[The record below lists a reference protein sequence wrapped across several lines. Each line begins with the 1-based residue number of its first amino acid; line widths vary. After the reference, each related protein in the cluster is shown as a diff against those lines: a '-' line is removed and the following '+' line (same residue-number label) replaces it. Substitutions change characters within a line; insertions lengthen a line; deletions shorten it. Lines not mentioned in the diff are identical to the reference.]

1 MDKEDAPA
9 PQSFYSLG
17 QRIAPRIFDWKPYGL
32 LSLRGT
38 VRLPE
43 YLPHSIANHPAIREL
58 QPKDP
63 ERLEKQLKAIQR
75 ENEAAEREL
84 AAAQEHE
91 RHWVK
96 QRSAVQNNIADLSQR
111 VADLIN
117 AELAEPEL
125 LRRFIAENNL
135 GDALQTE
142 CFAVTEAMDGAK
154 DKIARL
160 SDMIRNL
167 QEDMEDTVE
176 QMEYHSA
183 VLDKLLLLSSKRVAD
198 ESEPAKRRKLED

>member
-17 QRIAPRIFDWKPYGL
+17 QRIVPRIFNWKPWGM
-32 LSLRGT
+32 LSIQGT
-38 VRLPE
+38 VRVPE

-58 QPKDP
+58 QPEDP
-63 ERLEKQLKAIQR
+63 YDLEIKLEAIQR
-75 ENEAAEREL
+75 ENESMEREL

-91 RHWVK
+91 RHWVAERRRI
-96 QRSAVQNNIADLSQR
+96 QSNIDALSQR

-117 AELAEPEL
+117 PELAQPEL

-142 CFAVTEAMDGAK
+142 CFTVTERMDERRAK
-154 DKIARL
+154 ILQL
-160 SDMIRNL
+160 SDMVHNL
-167 QEDMEDTVE
+167 QEDIEDTTE
-176 QMEYHSA
+176 ALEHDTA
-183 VLDKLLLLSSKRVAD
+183 VLDKLLLLAPKRVA
-198 ESEPAKRRKLED
+198 EQSEPTKRQKLED